1 MRLSE
6 WVKLVEELK
15 EKGYKV
21 IHVSA
26 LRSMTGLGDASLNVA
41 LWRLQRLGLVHRVA
55 RGWVCLGK
63 CEVWE
68 VVRTAFPSGY
78 ISMEWAL
85 HYHEIIDQPSQVVTV
100 VWLGKPRKVKSHVY
114 TFELHKISKKLYF
127 GFDAGKM
134 IAEPEKAL
142 LDTIYLRGYVPPELN
157 LDLLDSEKLLS
168 YAEKFPKRLRKKVE
182 ILVTKAGL

>member
-21 IHVSA
+21 VHVSA

-100 VWLGKPRKVKSHVY
+100 VWLGKPRKVKSRVY
-114 TFELHKISKKLYF
+114 TFELHKISRKLYF

-157 LDLLDSEKLLS
+157 LDLLDLEKLVR
-168 YAEKFPKRLRKKVE
+168 YAERFPRK
-182 ILVTKAGL
+182 TKISIKSLCLL